1 MMDYTNKM
9 GAAAKQQT
17 MDLGLREYMLRVY
30 NYMAAA
36 LALTGVSAF
45 VTMSF
50 DPIARLMFNFSEY
63 GHVTGTTMFGMLVMI
78 SPIGIAWYF
87 FSGAGRMDV
96 SKSQMMLAI
105 YSVLTGM
112 SLASLG
118 FIYTGESIARTFFI
132 CSSVFGAMS
141 IYGYTTKKDLTS
153 MGSFAVMGMIGLLIA
168 TLINMFLHS
177 PAIYFATSILGVVIF
192 MGITAWN
199 TQQMKSVY
207 YSVGGGEMGQRMAV
221 VSAFT
226 LYLDFINLFLYLLR
240 FFGVRRDN

>member
-153 MGSFAVMGMIGLLIA
+153 MGSFAVMGIIGLLIA